1 MTRLRA
7 SFAWA
12 RIPILNGIFILTPS
26 AARFVFV
33 PSTHRKKKEKRKER
47 ALMDGSFIKIRAG
60 RWMTIEC
67 ECFIT
72 NGNGGLVLHVTSTK
86 YPPSRQRRKEN
97 LSISNQSR

>member
-33 PSTHRKKKEKRKER
+33 PSTHRKKKRKKKRKGF
-47 ALMDGSFIKIRAG
+47 DGWK
-60 RWMTIEC
+60 
-67 ECFIT
+67 
-72 NGNGGLVLHVTSTK
+72 LHQDPRGAVDD
-86 YPPSRQRRKEN
+86 YRV
-97 LSISNQSR
+97 

>member
-33 PSTHRKKKEKRKER
+33 PSTHRKKKKKEKK
-47 ALMDGSFIKIRAG
+47 
-60 RWMTIEC
+60 
-67 ECFIT
+67 
-72 NGNGGLVLHVTSTK
+72 GL
-86 YPPSRQRRKEN
+86 
-97 LSISNQSR
+97 